1 MVYIICA
8 VGFFLILFFFD
19 NFLDTVLKRF
29 IGLFGISMGH
39 AESLSFELNV
49 RKKLL
54 IIIIKNSGKES
65 TRIAAIRSENEEG
78 EFYYPIPYLSEEDL
92 NCLTEKQA
100 RLNFSEKLV
109 KSDQELSVLL
119 DLEELRSN
127 NCQGLAILDA
137 GGNSIDIPN
146 FLQLLNAY

>member
-29 IGLFGISMGH
+29 MGLFGFSMGN
-39 AESLSFELNV
+39 AEFLSFELNV

-54 IIIIKNSGKES
+54 IILIKNSGKES
-65 TRIAAIRSENEEG
+65 TRIAAIRCENEEG
-78 EFYYPIPYLSEEDL
+78 DFYYPIPYLSEEDL

-100 RLNFSEKLV
+100 RLNFSKKLI
-109 KSDQELSVLL
+109 KSDQELSVILNI
-119 DLEELRSN
+119 EELRSN
-127 NCQGLAILDA
+127 NCQSLVIMDA
-137 GGNSIDIPN
+137 GGNSKDIPN
-146 FLQLLNAY
+146 FLQLVNAD

>member
-29 IGLFGISMGH
+29 MGLFGFSMGN
-39 AESLSFELNV
+39 AEFLSFELNV

-54 IIIIKNSGKES
+54 IILIKNSGKES
-65 TRIAAIRSENEEG
+65 TRIAAIRCGNEEG
-78 EFYYPIPYLSEEDL
+78 DFYYPTPYLSEEDF

-100 RLNFSEKLV
+100 RLNFSKKLI
-109 KSDQELSVLL
+109 KSDQELSVILNI
-119 DLEELRSN
+119 EELRSN
-127 NCQGLAILDA
+127 NCQSLVIMDA
-137 GGNSIDIPN
+137 GGNSKDIPN
-146 FLQLLNAY
+146 FLQLVNAD

>member
-1 MVYIICA
+1 M
-8 VGFFLILFFFD
+8 
-19 NFLDTVLKRF
+19 
-29 IGLFGISMGH
+29 GLFGIGTGH
-39 AESLSFELNV
+39 AEFLSFELNV
-49 RKKLL
+49 REKFL
-54 IIIIKNSGKES
+54 IILIKNSGKES
-65 TRIAAIRSENEEG
+65 IGLAAIRSENEEG
-78 EFYYPIPYLSEEDL
+78 KFYYPIPYLSEEDL

-100 RLNFSEKLV
+100 RLNFSKNLI

-146 FLQLLNAY
+146 FLQLVNAN

>member
-29 IGLFGISMGH
+29 MGLFGISTGH
-39 AESLSFELNV
+39 AEFLSFELNV
-49 RKKLL
+49 REKFL
-54 IIIIKNSGKES
+54 IILIKNSGKES
-65 TRIAAIRSENEEG
+65 IGLAAIRSKNEEG
-78 EFYYPIPYLSEEDL
+78 NFYYPIPYLSEEDL

-100 RLNFSEKLV
+100 RLNFSKNLI

-146 FLQLLNAY
+146 CLQLVNAN